1 MPEISQFTAAIP
13 EKIGNLPIY
22 FCTKIA
28 VMSFVKRVL
37 PHSEYPPSRFTRAA
51 WAEDTP
57 SQAARSFKGGLP

>member
-37 PHSEYPPSRFTRAA
+37 PHSEYPPSRFTRA
-51 WAEDTP
+51 T
-57 SQAARSFKGGLP
+57 